1 MFVRLRRENVLK
13 CVLARIFFHVQP
25 IISLICR
32 TVFAVVIVVSQVF
45 GCAIE
50 HNDDL
55 FVRVGYQVMTIW
67 KTGFGNMIGLSCQL
81 GTVHFLRGGGGVVG
95 FEGFTQKNG
104 LKGGPSKKIKGKGGV
119 T

>member
-1 MFVRLRRENVLK
+1 MRAARA
-13 CVLARIFFHVQP
+13 ARIFFHVQP
-25 IISLICR
+25 IILLICR

-55 FVRVGYQVMTIW
+55 FIRVDYQVMTIW

-81 GTVHFLRGGGGVVG
+81 GTVHFLRSRGGGGWWDLG
-95 FEGFTQKNG
+95 GHPQKNG

>member
-1 MFVRLRRENVLK
+1 MLK

-81 GTVHFLRGGGGVVG
+81 GTVHFLRGGGG
-95 FEGFTQKNG
+95 
-104 LKGGPSKKIKGKGGV
+104 GGGI
-119 T
+119 